1 MPLAACKGL
10 MDREA
15 PNLGGWCRT
24 AGKEAGRVWGRCA
37 ACPASGGSARL
48 LPFSRPASVGR
59 GRAHAGQIVCKGWV
73 GRGWPPGVPTP
84 KFSGGLLPCAKV
96 GFPIAC
102 LPENLSGEKFSGSP
116 KFSAVCHP
124 CVSAYILCKRVKEK
138 MGVYMAYIY
147 RTSEIE
153 VTRRPKMA

>member
-1 MPLAACKGL
+1 MRFSHGHAKTHAGLSGGLASAWQARKPQTWGL
-10 MDREA
+10 VSGGREGSGQG
-15 PNLGGWCRT
+15 L
-24 AGKEAGRVWGRCA
+24 GRCA
-37 ACPASGGSARL
+37 ACPASGSPARL
-48 LPFSRPASVGR
+48 LSFGRPAGVGR

-96 GFPIAC
+96 GFPITC

-116 KFSAVCHP
+116 KFSAVCRL

-138 MGVYMAYIY
+138 MGVYMAYI
-147 RTSEIE
+147 
-153 VTRRPKMA
+153 